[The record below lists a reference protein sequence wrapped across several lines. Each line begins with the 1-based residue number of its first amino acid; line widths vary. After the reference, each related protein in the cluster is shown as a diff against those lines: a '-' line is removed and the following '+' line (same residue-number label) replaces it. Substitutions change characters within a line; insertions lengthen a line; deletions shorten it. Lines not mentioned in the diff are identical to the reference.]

1 MMVDETVDKFEGPLD
16 LLLHLIK
23 QVKQDDINIFD
34 VNIAELTEKYL
45 EYIESMKSLNL
56 NVDSEYIVMAATLM
70 EIKSRELLP
79 HDEEEQE
86 EDPKEELINRLQEY
100 QKYKEIR
107 GTFKE
112 YALERKEMFSKV
124 PSMLDEFHDDSVK
137 INDDVTLE
145 DLINAF
151 LKFQEKKELDK
162 PLNTVITSK
171 EYSIDEIG
179 HKIINKLKVKKNFKF
194 EDLFEERNR
203 SYVVATFLT
212 ILDLT
217 RKGKLLLKQD
227 HNLGEIVLSLRE
239 DDV

>member
-1 MMVDETVDKFEGPLD
+1 MEYNETIDNFEGPLD

-23 QVKQDDINIFD
+23 QVKQDDVNIFD
-34 VNIAELTEKYL
+34 INIAELTEKYL
-45 EYIESMKSLNL
+45 EYIDNMKSLNL
-56 NVDSEYIVMAATLM
+56 NVDSEYLVMAATLM

-79 HDEEEQE
+79 HSEEEE
-86 EDPKEELINRLQEY
+86 EENPKDELINRLQEY
-100 QKYKEIR
+100 QRYKEIR

-124 PSMLDEFHDDSVK
+124 PSMLEEFHDDNVK
-137 INDDVTLE
+137 INDDVTLD

-151 LKFQEKKELDK
+151 LKFQQKKELEK

-171 EYSIDEIG
+171 EYSFEEIG
-179 HKIINKLKVKKNFKF
+179 NKIIKRLKKNKSFKF
-194 EDLFEERNR
+194 EDLFEEKNR

-227 HNLGEIVLSLRE
+227 YNLGEIVLSLRE

>member
-1 MMVDETVDKFEGPLD
+1 MVDETIDKFEGPLD

-70 EIKSRELLP
+70 EIKSREPLP
-79 HDEEEQE
+79 HDEEEEE
-86 EDPKEELINRLQEY
+86 EDPKEEFINRLQEY

-124 PSMLDEFHDDSVK
+124 PSMLDEFHDDRVK
-137 INDDVTLE
+137 INDDVTLD
-145 DLINAF
+145 DLIDAF

-162 PLNTVITSK
+162 PLNTVILQK
-171 EYSIDEIG
+171 SIR
-179 HKIINKLKVKKNFKF
+179 LM
-194 EDLFEERNR
+194 R
-203 SYVVATFLT
+203 
-212 ILDLT
+212 
-217 RKGKLLLKQD
+217 
-227 HNLGEIVLSLRE
+227 
-239 DDV
+239 

>member
-1 MMVDETVDKFEGPLD
+1 MVDETIDKFEGPLD

-34 VNIAELTEKYL
+34 INIAELTEKYL

-79 HDEEEQE
+79 HDEEEEE

-124 PSMLDEFHDDSVK
+124 PSMLDEFHDDRVK
-137 INDDVTLE
+137 INDDVTLDE
-145 DLINAF
+145 LIDAF

-171 EYSIDEIG
+171 GYSIDEIG
-179 HKIINKLKVKKNFKF
+179 HKIISKLKVKKNFKF

-227 HNLGEIVLSLRE
+227 YNLGEIVLSLRE

>member
-1 MMVDETVDKFEGPLD
+1 MEYNETIDNFEGPLD

-23 QVKQDDINIFD
+23 QVKQDDVNIFD
-34 VNIAELTEKYL
+34 INISELTEKYL
-45 EYIESMKSLNL
+45 EYIDNMKSLNL
-56 NVDSEYIVMAATLM
+56 NVDSEYLVMAATLM

-79 HDEEEQE
+79 HSEEEEE
-86 EDPKEELINRLQEY
+86 EDPKDELINRLQEY
-100 QKYKEIR
+100 QRYKEIR

-124 PSMLDEFHDDSVK
+124 PSMLEEFHDDNVK
-137 INDDVTLE
+137 INDDVTLD

-151 LKFQEKKELDK
+151 LKFQQKKELEK

-171 EYSIDEIG
+171 EYSFEEIG
-179 HKIINKLKVKKNFKF
+179 NKIIKRLKKNKSFKF
-194 EDLFEERNR
+194 EDLFEEKNR

-227 HNLGEIVLSLRE
+227 YNLGEIFLSLR
-239 DDV
+239 DDEV

>member
-1 MMVDETVDKFEGPLD
+1 MVDETIDKFEGPLD

-34 VNIAELTEKYL
+34 INIAELTEKYL

-79 HDEEEQE
+79 HDEEEDE

-124 PSMLDEFHDDSVK
+124 PSMLDEFHDDRVK
-137 INDDVTLE
+137 INDDVTLD

-179 HKIINKLKVKKNFKF
+179 HKIISKLKVKKNFKF

-227 HNLGEIVLSLRE
+227 YNLGEIVLSLRE

>member
-1 MMVDETVDKFEGPLD
+1 MEYNETIDNFEGPLD

-23 QVKQDDINIFD
+23 QVKQDDVNVFD
-34 VNIAELTEKYL
+34 INIAELTEKYL
-45 EYIESMKSLNL
+45 EYIDNMKSLNL
-56 NVDSEYIVMAATLM
+56 NVDSEYLVMAATLM

-79 HDEEEQE
+79 HSEEEEE
-86 EDPKEELINRLQEY
+86 EDPKDELINRLQEY
-100 QKYKEIR
+100 QRYKEIR

-124 PSMLDEFHDDSVK
+124 PSMLEEFHDDNVK
-137 INDDVTLE
+137 INDDVTLD

-151 LKFQEKKELDK
+151 LKFQQKKELEK

-171 EYSIDEIG
+171 EYSFEEIG
-179 HKIINKLKVKKNFKF
+179 NKIIKRLKKNKSFKF
-194 EDLFEERNR
+194 EDLFEEKNR

-227 HNLGEIVLSLRE
+227 YNLGEIFLSLR
-239 DDV
+239 DDEV

>member
-1 MMVDETVDKFEGPLD
+1 MEYNETIDNFEGPLD

-23 QVKQDDINIFD
+23 QVKQDDVNIFD
-34 VNIAELTEKYL
+34 INIAELTEKYL
-45 EYIESMKSLNL
+45 EYIDNMKSLNL
-56 NVDSEYIVMAATLM
+56 NVDSEYLVMAATLM

-79 HDEEEQE
+79 HSEEEEE
-86 EDPKEELINRLQEY
+86 EDPKDELINRLQEY
-100 QKYKEIR
+100 QRYKEIR

-124 PSMLDEFHDDSVK
+124 PSMLEEFHDDNVK
-137 INDDVTLE
+137 INDDVTLD

-151 LKFQEKKELDK
+151 LKFQQKKELEK

-171 EYSIDEIG
+171 EYSFEEIG
-179 HKIINKLKVKKNFKF
+179 NKIIKRLKKNKSFKF
-194 EDLFEERNR
+194 EDLFEEKNR

-227 HNLGEIVLSLRE
+227 YNLGEIFLSLRD

>member
-1 MMVDETVDKFEGPLD
+1 MVDETIDKFEGPLD

-34 VNIAELTEKYL
+34 INIAELTEKYL

-79 HDEEEQE
+79 HDEEEDE

-124 PSMLDEFHDDSVK
+124 PSMLDEFHDDRVK
-137 INDDVTLE
+137 INDDVTLD
-145 DLINAF
+145 DLIDAF

-179 HKIINKLKVKKNFKF
+179 HKIISKLKVKKNFKF

-227 HNLGEIVLSLRE
+227 YNLGEIVLSLRE